1 MTRSVRAGAPAT
13 LPRRNP
19 TPSLLTALLTDHL
32 DPGYAAAARAPVSQR
47 RRAPWTAAGAL
58 AVGLVFGLA
67 VVQAGAPGTD
77 AVRSGLVADV
87 QAARR
92 STDELAARRA
102 ELTVTADGVRSTAL
116 AGNAQGQAA
125 LAELR
130 RLQALAA
137 ATAVTGPGLQVTVTD
152 TVATT
157 RSGAGSQRGTVLDRD
172 LQLVVNDLWA
182 AGAEAIAVGGV
193 RLNPT
198 STVRQAGGAML
209 VDNQPISSP
218 YLVAAVGN
226 SARLQTQFVVSDAYL
241 RMAAVAQV
249 YGVGF
254 TLQASDRL
262 SLPAAATADLR
273 VAVAKGPT

>member
-1 MTRSVRAGAPAT
+1 VTRSVRADAPA

-32 DPGYAAAARAPVSQR
+32 DPGYAAAARSPGSPR

-152 TVATT
+152 TVATI

-226 SARLQTQFVVSDAYL
+226 SAGLQTQFVVSDAYL

-254 TLQASDRL
+254 TLQPSDRL
-262 SLPAAATADLR
+262 SLPAAATAELR

>member
-1 MTRSVRAGAPAT
+1 VRADAPA

-32 DPGYAAAARAPVSQR
+32 DPGYAAAARSPGSPR

-157 RSGAGSQRGTVLDRD
+157 RSGSGSQRGTVLDRD

-198 STVRQAGGAML
+198 STVRRQGGRCWWTTSRS
-209 VDNQPISSP
+209 PRRTSSP
-218 YLVAAVGN
+218 R
-226 SARLQTQFVVSDAYL
+226 SATPLGSRPSSWSVMPTCGWPRWSKCT
-241 RMAAVAQV
+241 
-249 YGVGF
+249 GSG
-254 TLQASDRL
+254 SPC
-262 SLPAAATADLR
+262 SPAT
-273 VAVAKGPT
+273 G